1 MSNMMKYKGHYGSVN
16 FSAEDKIFYGKL
28 EFINS
33 AVLFEG
39 TDIKSL
45 EKDFKEAVN
54 DYIEMCKQKGLEPQ
68 KPFNGSFNVRTGSE
82 LHRRAVIYAQEQN
95 SNLNKVVIE
104 ALENYLPSKAA

>member
-1 MSNMMKYKGHYGSVN
+1 MSNMMKYKGYYGSVN
-16 FSAEDKIFYGKL
+16 FSAEDKVFYGKL

-45 EKDFKEAVN
+45 EKDFKEAVT
-54 DYIEMCKQKGLEPQ
+54 DYIEMCKKKGLEPQ
-68 KPFNGSFNVRTGSE
+68 KPFKGSFNVRTGSE
-82 LHRRAVIYAQEQN
+82 LHRRAVFYAQEQN
-95 SNLNKVVIE
+95 SNLNKIIID